1 MVDVY
6 DVEHQPKHPLKP
18 HPQKNNKTQVCALLW
33 SKHQKEL
40 VSSHGFSEYQ
50 LCLWKYPSMAKIK
63 ELRGHT
69 ARVLHLDQVRIF
81 VFEFGRVWVCGAG
94 QTA

>member
-1 MVDVY
+1 M
-6 DVEHQPKHPLKP
+6 
-18 HPQKNNKTQVCALLW
+18 CALQW

-69 ARVLHLDQVRIF
+69 ARVLHLDQVRREMC
-81 VFEFGRVWVCGAG
+81 VRV
-94 QTA
+94 